1 MKLLKNIDEIS
12 LGCIYN
18 NDFNLLKFSLN
29 ALIIN
34 YSNIEH
40 YLFDN
45 SQTFRLLELSKP
57 LGETIDF
64 ELGNFIK
71 EHTNLKLRDSFI
83 EANVLNLRKEKYLLN
98 LKKSYNDEFL
108 QRI

>member
-1 MKLLKNIDEIS
+1 MIL
-12 LGCIYN
+12 IYY
-18 NDFNLLKFSLN
+18 
-29 ALIIN
+29 LIIN

-64 ELGNFIK
+64 FELGNFIK

-83 EANVLNLRKEKYLLN
+83 EANVLNLRKEKYTKFKNLTTMNFYRLN
-98 LKKSYNDEFL
+98 INFRKTKTRFKN
-108 QRI
+108 I